1 MSVWGDI
8 ANMVNGANDVTNP
21 AAGVTSAG
29 LSAAGGVANA
39 ASGAGGIADALSAF
53 FAAVTDVYMWRSLG
67 WLALGIVLLFA
78 GAALWLKKEGA
89 LPSVI
94 PLPVPV

>member
-1 MSVWGDI
+1 VSVWSDI
-8 ANMVNGANDVTNP
+8 ADLIQGVQGTATP
-21 AAGVTSAG
+21 AEQAQLAGSTPATLAS
-29 LSAAGGVANA
+29 GGVGDDLA
-39 ASGAGGIADALSAF
+39 AF
-53 FAAVTDVYMWRSLG
+53 FADLTDKKTWISLG
-67 WLALGIVLLFA
+67 WLALGILLLFL